1 MFMTEFEKNAF
12 GMTTEEVRR
21 QYLDS
26 MTMKFSGVEMV
37 VAGILSDCQ
46 ELLPEDGDMITTA
59 DMIRKQL
66 NIAKF
71 CLFEMEKEPV

>member
-1 MFMTEFEKNAF
+1 MTEFEKNAF

-21 QYLDS
+21 QYLDTI
-26 MTMKFSGVEMV
+26 TMKFSGVEMV

-46 ELLPEDGDMITTA
+46 EMIQSDPYPETLRRVI
-59 DMIRKQL
+59 KQL

-71 CLFEMEKEPV
+71 CLFEMEKDAA